1 MKEIIW
7 QENDNIDREEIERLK
22 KLPIEELDRLFNIK
36 VEELKKKR
44 NKK

>member
-22 KLPIEELDRLFNIK
+22 KLPIEELDRLI
-36 VEELKKKR
+36 EIELEKTKKEK
-44 NKK
+44 